1 MSYFQ
6 QVIQHNMA
14 PIKTKF
20 YYGWIIV
27 ALSAM
32 GVFFSGPGQTY
43 TISLFIDEY
52 IKEFGWSRST
62 VSSIYSAATL
72 LAGILLFLVG
82 RLIDKYG
89 QRKMVV
95 IIGSMLALACF
106 WNSLVSN
113 MVMLFIGFF
122 LIRLFGQGSMTLL
135 PNTLV
140 PQWFI
145 KYRGRA
151 FSFMAIGGFV
161 SSAAFPIINAWLI
174 TTYDWTTTWTVWG
187 ILLLFIFVPI
197 AYVFT
202 RNKPE
207 DIGLLPD
214 DATVLKRTGQ
224 EIQEDDTVLEEN
236 WTLKEARKTL
246 AFWLL
251 LFIVAIPA
259 LVNTGLTFH
268 LVSILG
274 EGGIKPA
281 VAALILSLMAII
293 GFPITFI
300 SGFILEKVKVN
311 ILLAIVFI
319 GEIFM
324 IIIIFF
330 TDSIFMA
337 ILFGVVWGITGGLER
352 ITLAIVW
359 PSYFGRKHIGS
370 IKGVAMTMMV
380 IGSAFGPL
388 PFGVAFDMF
397 HGYEEILLATLILP
411 AAAAIAAISTKQPV
425 KSETLKS

>member
-106 WNSLVSN
+106 WNSFVSN

-174 TTYDWTTTWTVWG
+174 TTYDWQTTWTVWG
-187 ILLLFIFVPI
+187 ILLLVIFVPV

-224 EIQEDDTVLEEN
+224 EIQEDETILEEN
-236 WTLKEARKTL
+236 WTLKEARKTV

-274 EGGIKPA
+274 EGGMKPG

-300 SGFILEKVKVN
+300 SGFILERVKVN

-397 HGYEEILLATLILP
+397 KGYEEILLATLILP
-411 AAAAIAAISTKQPV
+411 VAAAIAAISAKQPV

>member
-43 TISLFIDEY
+43 TISLFIDQY

-106 WNSLVSN
+106 WNSFVSN

-151 FSFMAIGGFV
+151 FSFMAIGGFI

-174 TTYDWTTTWTVWG
+174 TTFDWQTTWTVWG
-187 ILLLFIFVPI
+187 ILLLVIFVPV

-224 EIQEDDTVLEEN
+224 EVQEDETILEEN
-236 WTLKEARKTL
+236 WTLKEARKTI

-300 SGFILEKVKVN
+300 SGFILERVKVN

-330 TDSIFMA
+330 TDSIPMA

-411 AAAAIAAISTKQPV
+411 VAAAIAAISTKQPV
-425 KSETLKS
+425 KSETLRN